1 MASLLKSMTSFG
13 RGVAAG
19 ANFKLTVEL
28 KSVNN
33 RYLEVV
39 VHSPRLLLFLE
50 QAMKSQVA
58 QFATRGKVDVFVQL
72 ESLGERTPRLKTD
85 KALAA
90 AYLEAAQELANALK
104 QPLVVKLTLENLLT
118 LPGLLTMEQAN
129 EVEEAENQAE
139 LTQVLNQAL
148 SEALQAFAAMR
159 AQEGE
164 RLQTDLLRR
173 AEVVTDLVHQIDG
186 FAEQVVAE
194 YQTKLL
200 ARIGELLPENVP
212 LDETRLANEVAYF
225 ADRACINEELVRLES
240 HLVQLRQ
247 LLQAEEPVGRK
258 LDFLLQELN
267 REINTIGSKANSL
280 PINQL
285 VIEAK
290 SELEKIREQIQNIE

>member
-1 MASLLKSMTSFG
+1 MLKSMTSFG
-13 RGVAAG
+13 RGAAAG

-58 QFATRGKVDVFVQL
+58 QFAARGKVDVFVQL

-90 AYLEAAQELANALK
+90 AYLEAARELANALK

-173 AEVVTDLVHQIDG
+173 AEL
-186 FAEQVVAE
+186 
-194 YQTKLL
+194 
-200 ARIGELLPENVP
+200 
-212 LDETRLANEVAYF
+212 
-225 ADRACINEELVRLES
+225 
-240 HLVQLRQ
+240 
-247 LLQAEEPVGRK
+247 
-258 LDFLLQELN
+258 
-267 REINTIGSKANSL
+267 
-280 PINQL
+280 
-285 VIEAK
+285 
-290 SELEKIREQIQNIE
+290 

>member
-1 MASLLKSMTSFG
+1 MLKSMTSFG

-39 VHSPRLLLFLE
+39 THSPRLLLFLE

-58 QFATRGKVDVFVQL
+58 KFAARGKVDVFVQL
-72 ESLGERTPRLKTD
+72 ENLGERTPRLKTD

-90 AYLEAAQELANALK
+90 AYLEAAQDLAGALK
-104 QPLVVKLTLENLLT
+104 QPLVVKLTLENLLAM
-118 LPGLLTMEQAN
+118 PGLLTIEHAN
-129 EVEEAENQAE
+129 EAEEAENQAE
-139 LTQVLNQAL
+139 LAQVLNQAMD
-148 SEALQAFAAMR
+148 EALQAFAAMR
-159 AQEGE
+159 AQEGG
-164 RLQTDLLRR
+164 RLQADLLGR
-173 AEVVTDLVHQIDG
+173 AEVVAGFVRQI
-186 FAEQVVAE
+186 AELAPQVVAE
-194 YQTKLL
+194 YPAKLK
-200 ARIGELLPENVP
+200 ARIAELMPENVA

-247 LLQAEEPVGRK
+247 LLQADEPVGRK

-267 REINTIGSKANSL
+267 REVNTIGSKANFL

>member
-1 MASLLKSMTSFG
+1 
-13 RGVAAG
+13 
-19 ANFKLTVEL
+19 
-28 KSVNN
+28 
-33 RYLEVV
+33 
-39 VHSPRLLLFLE
+39 
-50 QAMKSQVA
+50 MKSQVA
-58 QFATRGKVDVFVQL
+58 QFAARGKVDVFVQL

-90 AYLEAAQELANALK
+90 AYLEAARELANALK

-186 FAEQVVAE
+186 LAEQVVAE
-194 YQTKLL
+194 YQTKLR
-200 ARIGELLPENVP
+200 ARSGELLPENVP

>member
-1 MASLLKSMTSFG
+1 MLKSMTSFG

-39 VHSPRLLLFLE
+39 VHLPRLLLFLE

-58 QFATRGKVDVFVQL
+58 QFAARGKVDVFVQL

-90 AYLEAAQELANALK
+90 AYLEVAQELADALK

-186 FAEQVVAE
+186 LAEQVVAE